1 MKDDLGDYCTDL
13 RPKNTNGRSTR
24 AFSAMPGSLK
34 KRKEEEARE
43 LEYNILE
50 SLAECNDRV
59 DNA

>member
-43 LEYNILE
+43 
-50 SLAECNDRV
+50 
-59 DNA
+59 